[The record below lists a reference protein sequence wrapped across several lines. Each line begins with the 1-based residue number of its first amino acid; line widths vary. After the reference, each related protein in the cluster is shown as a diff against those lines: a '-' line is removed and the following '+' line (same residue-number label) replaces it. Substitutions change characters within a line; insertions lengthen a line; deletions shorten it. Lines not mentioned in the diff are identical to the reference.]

1 MKKKEK
7 VNIIISSILLLMSF
21 IVLVLPSF
29 KVLDIKLVMI
39 IIYSC
44 YTILKLLDFIINR
57 KELDYESLFTS
68 IISFIA
74 LLGTIF
80 LKLNTKNIVL
90 ILMIWLGVM
99 SLIKLKKADFYHDK
113 KSNMWILRLFIL
125 NVFIITG
132 IITAINLLHDSDV
145 QILIIGYFFLINNI
159 LDIVDPIVNYLKEV

>member
-7 VNIIISSILLLMSF
+7 VNIIISSVLLLMSF

-159 LDIVDPIVNYLKEV
+159 LDTIDPIVNYLKEV